1 MPSTPRRR
9 SLLVNTLL
17 AFIVVLSGVL
27 ATPWAAGLRNHL
39 RPQLPILIVVLCT
52 ISGSAQIV
60 FGLVKLF
67 SAPCKREE
75 ASFQLSFG
83 MSGLLLALT
92 FLPATT
98 GAAPRTST
106 LWGAVF
112 LGLLAVALQ
121 HRSRVRSEP

>member
-1 MPSTPRRR
+1 MPSTPWRR

-17 AFIVVLSGVL
+17 VVIVVLSGVL
-27 ATPWAAGLRNHL
+27 ATPWAAGLRHHF
-39 RPQLPILIVVLCT
+39 RPQLPIFIVVLCT
-52 ISGSAQIV
+52 ISGAALIV
-60 FGLVKLF
+60 VGLVKLF
-67 SAPCKREE
+67 SAQSEWKE

-83 MSGLLLALT
+83 TSGLLLALT

-98 GAAPRTST
+98 GSAPRTST

-112 LGLLAVALQ
+112 FGLLAVALQ